1 MTFIFVQASAFFSL
15 VISAFFVVILVALGM
30 VLSIILTVVAF
41 TIWKFFRQRFYQD
54 KEPDIGNLKQR
65 HSRNRRQ
72 KLWFKMSALR
82 FFTKFHWPQ
91 MDSSN
96 EKVRICSETTSK
108 RCCGKFWKTERRA
121 PAMLSLLIS
130 CRSTSCSFT
139 KERNQYATDSP
150 FCYTET
156 SFGTT
161 QTYFSLSIFLQSFM
175 SFIQSVIHVCLKIFF
190 RDLL

>member
-15 VISAFFVVILVALGM
+15 VISAFLVVILVVLGM
-30 VLSIILTVVAF
+30 VLSIILTVAAF

-54 KEPDIGNLKQR
+54 KDPDIGNLKQR
-65 HSRNRRQ
+65 RRQNRRQ
-72 KLWFKMSALR
+72 KLWFKISALR
-82 FFTKFHWPQ
+82 FFTTFYWPQ

-108 RCCGKFWKTERRA
+108 RCCSKFWKTERRG

-130 CRSTSCSFT
+130 CRSTSCTFT
-139 KERNQYATDSP
+139 KGRNQHATDSP
-150 FCYTET
+150 FCHTKT

-161 QTYFSLSIFLQSFM
+161 QTYFCLSIFLQSFM
-175 SFIQSVIHVCLKIFF
+175 SFIQSVIHVCLKKFL

>member
-15 VISAFFVVILVALGM
+15 VISAFLVVILVALGM

-156 SFGTT
+156 SFELRKHISVC
-161 QTYFSLSIFLQSFM
+161 QYFYSHSCHSFSQSFT
-175 SFIQSVIHVCLKIFF
+175 CA
-190 RDLL
+190 